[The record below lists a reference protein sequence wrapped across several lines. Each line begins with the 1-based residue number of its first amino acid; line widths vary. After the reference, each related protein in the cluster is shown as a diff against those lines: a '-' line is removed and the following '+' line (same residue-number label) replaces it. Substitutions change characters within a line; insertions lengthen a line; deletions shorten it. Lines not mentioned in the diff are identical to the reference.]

1 MALALSADPAKVL
14 HLGKDANEKTVKDT
28 DLSKF
33 RIIAFATH
41 GLVPGDL
48 DGLTEP
54 ALALTAPMLP
64 VWTAM
69 VS

>member
-1 MALALSADPAKVL
+1 VALALSSDPAKVL
-14 HLGKDANEKTVKDT
+14 HLG
-28 DLSKF
+28 KF

-41 GLVPGDL
+41 GLVRGDL